1 MSNVSRRCGRKL
13 LLDHFRLFNLLVG
26 ASYLKA
32 KYLSYRLAD
41 LIICYIHIINAVTV
55 SSDDAITVVEWN

>member
-1 MSNVSRRCGRKL
+1 MLNVSRRCGRKL
-13 LLDHFRLFNLLVG
+13 LLDHFHSFNLLVG

-41 LIICYIHIINAVTV
+41 LIISYSHIINAVMV
-55 SSDDAITVVEWN
+55 SSDDAITVVDWN